1 MCSGWWGHIG
11 LMMVVGRKQE
21 KVFQP
26 RCAASMCVGSH
37 SVLVQCN
44 IAAALGTAFIFT
56 LVLASTFL
64 FNIGSSDSVQ
74 LLQTLSLNLNLVALN

>member
-1 MCSGWWGHIG
+1 MVDGGHIG
-11 LMMVVGRKQE
+11 LMMVVAGRKQE

-44 IAAALGTAFIFT
+44 IAAALGTAFI
-56 LVLASTFL
+56 L
-64 FNIGSSDSVQ
+64 
-74 LLQTLSLNLNLVALN
+74 

>member
-1 MCSGWWGHIG
+1 MCGGWWGHIG

-21 KVFQP
+21 KVLQP

-44 IAAALGTAFIFT
+44 IAAALGTAFI
-56 LVLASTFL
+56 L
-64 FNIGSSDSVQ
+64 
-74 LLQTLSLNLNLVALN
+74 